1 MIPRFPGFKPLQL
14 SDITEVNVHASRF
27 DPYSD
32 FNFVSMWNWNT
43 SDQCAISTLHGNLV
57 VRLADYLTDAPF
69 YTFLGDNAVTET
81 ASSLIRHS
89 SASGY
94 GSSLRLVPEFAA
106 LSMDKPLMGAEM
118 DIDGNDYVL
127 SVARLRS
134 FEGSSLERRRTEI
147 NRFVRERPEH
157 RVALL
162 DLTDHTVVD
171 GMVALFEKWAE
182 RKGTPETFD
191 LHEFRAFKRFL
202 DSVPFLPDVHG
213 IGVFSHD
220 KLVAFANIE
229 LLPRRFAMAHFWKAD
244 ISYPGLYPFLMREIG
259 EFLTARGYEQLNFQQ
274 DLGLSGLRFSK
285 KSYAPA
291 AFLRKY
297 SVVER
302 TARSLRPSL
311 LSVPSVPE
319 AFLASPAN
327 SFGVSLRPPSLS
339 DALMRLAREE
349 EAEEVERA
357 SVRRSGITVKRDGS
371 TTGDEADDGTLTS
384 KVG

>member
-1 MIPRFPGFKPLQL
+1 MIPRFPIFKPLQL

-43 SDQCAISTLHGNLV
+43 GGHCAISTLHGNLV

-69 YTFLGDNAVTET
+69 FTFLGNNAVTET
-81 ASSLIRHS
+81 ASALIRHS
-89 SASGY
+89 SSSGY

-118 DIDGNDYVL
+118 DMDGNDYVL
-127 SVARLRS
+127 SAGRLRS

-162 DLTDHTVVD
+162 DLTDRAVVE
-171 GMVALFEKWAE
+171 GMIALFEKWAE
-182 RKGTPETFD
+182 RKGTPDTFD
-191 LHEFRAFKRFL
+191 LHEFKAFKRFL
-202 DSVPFLPDVHG
+202 DSVQFLPDVHG

-220 KLVAFANIE
+220 RLVAFANIE

-244 ISYPGLYPFLMREIG
+244 ISYSGLYPFLMREIG

-297 SVVER
+297 SVVEHS
-302 TARSLRPSL
+302 ARSMRPSL
-311 LSVPSVPE
+311 LSVPSVPD

-339 DALMRLAREE
+339 DALISLAREE
-349 EAEEVERA
+349 EAQESERA
-357 SVRRSGITVKRDGS
+357 SIRRSGITVKRDGA
-371 TTGDEADDGTLTS
+371 TQAADPVEGPPTS